1 MTFFVSVGTGW
12 AVIDMEQE
20 ARKKANKKENRN
32 MGQICAKLFN
42 KPERNFN

>member
-1 MTFFVSVGTGW
+1 MIFLDVEGEGW
-12 AVIDMEQE
+12 AFMDMEQD
-20 ARKKANKKENRN
+20 ARNKANKNENRN